1 MTINN
6 NNTVYNKKK
15 DMALFCIIKRDRKY
29 ENPTSKPGYIFALLV
44 SGESRVKPA
53 VALLNADVNLLGLR
67 LEIMRI

>member
-1 MTINN
+1 
-6 NNTVYNKKK
+6 
-15 DMALFCIIKRDRKY
+15 MALFCIIKRDRKD

>member
-6 NNTVYNKKK
+6 NNTLYNQKK
-15 DMALFCIIKRDRKY
+15 DIALFYIIKRDRKD
-29 ENPTSKPGYIFALLV
+29 ENPTSKPGYIFTLLV